1 MVNTYQPIN
10 PTALEALALMQDQA
24 EYRQVTISSTAVGNA
39 LGVTQETARRNMRS
53 LVDMNLLEVVVPQK
67 GALAATYRIPSAAVA
82 LLDALDGVKKPIA
95 TRLDKNETLC
105 APADG
110 AIVLSDGVWDVS
122 NKAADPPL
130 HVRVCGRAQASIS
143 GNICAIA
150 ADYAQMTTYEGVEA
164 QATDWSCVR
173 ALGGVV
179 HLYGRS
185 VGVSPV
191 AGSMLAC
198 EESTAYVA
206 GTTTLDAYDQSTWH
220 ATDTAVVRA
229 GGRSRGTLTGRATAY
244 LTNEAVARSSW
255 YASVLLDGDAIA
267 EGGEQ
272 VREEDVSSGVG
283 ALELYGALHGG
294 KARLYKVLPE
304 DCVSGRPF
312 NKPTEW
318 NIDSDVECDEWL
330 PDPICEGGLFLYATL
345 AHAAAA
351 AVNDKVI
358 VEVVADPADVA
369 PVADGIVKA
378 RRVRVVEE
386 LRWKW

>member
-10 PTALEALALMQDQA
+10 STALEILALLRDQA
-24 EYRQVTISSTAVGNA
+24 EYDQVTISATAVGNA
-39 LGVTQETARRNMRS
+39 LCATQETARRNMRS
-53 LVDMNLLEVVVPQK
+53 LVDMNLLEVIVPQK
-67 GALAATYRIPSAAVA
+67 GALAATYRIPSAAA
-82 LLDALDGVKKPIA
+82 SLLDTLNGVKKPVA

-110 AIVLSDGVWDVS
+110 VIVLSDGVWDVS

-130 HVRVCGRAQASIS
+130 HVRVCGRAEASVY
-143 GNICAIA
+143 GNVCAVA
-150 ADYAQMTTYEGVEA
+150 ADYARLTVYQGVEA
-164 QATDWSCVR
+164 QGTGRSYVR
-173 ALGGVV
+173 TFGGAV
-179 HLYGRS
+179 HLYGHS

-191 AGSMLAC
+191 NGAMTAT
-198 EESTAYVA
+198 EMSTAYVA
-206 GTTTLDAYDQSTWH
+206 GTTVLDAYDQSTWH

-229 GGRSRGTLTGRATAY
+229 GGRSRGTLSGRATAS
-244 LTNEAVARSSW
+244 LTGEAVARASW

-272 VREEDVSSGVG
+272 VRQEDISSSKGV
-283 ALELYGALHGG
+283 LELYGAVRGG

-304 DCVSGRPF
+304 DRVSGRPF
-312 NKPTEW
+312 GKPTEW
-318 NIDSDVECDEWL
+318 DIDSDVECDEWL

-351 AVNDKVI
+351 AVNDEVI

-369 PVADGIVKA
+369 PVADGVVKA
-378 RRVRVVEE
+378 RRVHVVEKMM
-386 LRWKW
+386 WKW

>member
-10 PTALEALALMQDQA
+10 ATALEILALMRDQA
-24 EYRQVTISSTAVGNA
+24 EYDQVTISSTAVGNA
-39 LGVTQETARRNMRS
+39 LCATRETAARNMRS

-67 GALAATYRIPSAAVA
+67 GSLAATYRVPVAAA
-82 LLDALDGVKKPIA
+82 TLLDALNGVKKPVA
-95 TRLDKNETLC
+95 MRLDKQELIY

-110 AIVLSDGVWDVS
+110 VIVLSDGVWDVG
-122 NKAADPPL
+122 NRGAGRPL
-130 HVRVCGRAQASIS
+130 HVRVCGRARASVS
-143 GNICAIA
+143 GNIRA
-150 ADYAQMTTYEGVEA
+150 AASDFAQLTIYQGVEA
-164 QATDWSCVR
+164 AGQDRSCVR
-173 ALGGVV
+173 TFGGTVN
-179 HLYGRS
+179 LYGRS
-185 VGVSPV
+185 VGISPV
-191 AGSMLAC
+191 HGVMTAT

-206 GTTTLDAYDQSTWH
+206 GTTVLDAYDQSTWH
-220 ATDTAVVRA
+220 ATDNAVVRA

-244 LTNEAVARSSW
+244 LTNDAVARSSW

-272 VREEDVSSGVG
+272 VRKEDVSSGKGV
-283 ALELYGALHGG
+283 LELYGAVRGG

-318 NIDSDVECDEWL
+318 RIDSDVECDEWL
-330 PDPICEGGLFLYATL
+330 PEPTGEGGLFLYATL

-351 AVNDKVI
+351 AVKDEVI
-358 VEVVADPADVA
+358 VEVVADPVDVA

-378 RRVRVVEE
+378 RRVHVVEE
-386 LRWKW
+386 ARWRW

>member
-10 PTALEALALMQDQA
+10 ATALEILSLLRDQA
-24 EYRQVTISSTAVGNA
+24 EYDRVTISATAVGNA
-39 LGVTQETARRNMRS
+39 LTLTRETSARNMRA
-53 LVDMNLLEVVVPQK
+53 LVDMNLLEVVTPQK
-67 GALAATYRIPSAAVA
+67 GALAATYQVPAAAAA
-82 LLDALDGVKKPIA
+82 LLDALNGVRKPVA
-95 TRLDKNETLC
+95 TRLDEEGAIY

-110 AIVLSDGVWDVS
+110 VIVLSDGVWNVS
-122 NKAADPPL
+122 SKAADPPL

-164 QATDWSCVR
+164 QATGWSCVR

-206 GTTTLDAYDQSTWH
+206 GTTALDAYDQSTWH

-229 GGRSRGTLTGRATAY
+229 GGRSRGTLSGRATAS
-244 LTNEAVARSSW
+244 LTDEAVARASW
-255 YASVLLDGDAIA
+255 YASVLLGGDAIA

-272 VREEDVSSGVG
+272 VRQEDISSGKGV
-283 ALELYGALHGG
+283 LELYGAVRGG
-294 KARLYKVLPE
+294 KAHLYKVLPE

-318 NIDSDVECDEWL
+318 DIDSDVECDEWL

-345 AHAAAA
+345 AHAVAA
-351 AVNDKVI
+351 AVKDEVI

-378 RRVRVVEE
+378 RRVHVVEDM
-386 LRWKW
+386 RWKW

>member
-1 MVNTYQPIN
+1 MVTYQPIN
-10 PTALEALALMQDQA
+10 PTALDALALMRDQA

-39 LGVTQETARRNMRS
+39 LGVKQETARRNMRS

-82 LLDALDGVKKPIA
+82 LLDALNGVKKPIA

-110 AIVLSDGVWDVS
+110 VIVLSDGVWNVS

-164 QATDWSCVR
+164 QGTGWSCVR

-191 AGSMLAC
+191 TGSVLAC

-206 GTTTLDAYDQSTWH
+206 GTTVLDAYDQSTWH

-229 GGRSRGTLTGRATAY
+229 GGRSRGTLTGRATAH

-272 VREEDVSSGVG
+272 VRQEDISSSKGV
-283 ALELYGALHGG
+283 LELYGAVRGG
-294 KARLYKVLPE
+294 KARLYKVLPG

-318 NIDSDVECDEWL
+318 DIDSDVECDEWL
-330 PDPICEGGLFLYATL
+330 PGSICEGGLFLYATL

-351 AVNDKVI
+351 AVKDEVI
-358 VEVVADPADVA
+358 VEVIADPADVA
-369 PVADGIVKA
+369 PVADGVVKA
-378 RRVRVVEE
+378 RRVHVVEE
-386 LRWKW
+386 LGWKW

>member
-10 PTALEALALMQDQA
+10 STALEALALMRDQA

-39 LGVTQETARRNMRS
+39 LGVKQETARRNMRS

-82 LLDALDGVKKPIA
+82 LLDALNGVKKPIA

-105 APADG
+105 APADDV
-110 AIVLSDGVWDVS
+110 IVLSDGVWNVS

-130 HVRVCGRAQASIS
+130 HVRVCGRARASIS

-164 QATDWSCVR
+164 QGTGWSCVR

-179 HLYGRS
+179 HLYGQS

-191 AGSMLAC
+191 TGSVLAC

-206 GTTTLDAYDQSTWH
+206 GTTVLDAYDQSMWH

-229 GGRSRGTLTGRATAY
+229 GGRSRGTLTGRATAH
-244 LTNEAVARSSW
+244 LTNEAVARASW
-255 YASVLLDGDAIA
+255 YASVLLGGDAIT

-283 ALELYGALHGG
+283 VLEFYGALRGG
-294 KARLYKVLPE
+294 KARLYKVLPG

-312 NKPTEW
+312 GKPTEW
-318 NIDSDVECDEWL
+318 DIDSDVECDEWL

-345 AHAAAA
+345 AHAVTAAA
-351 AVNDKVI
+351 KDEVI
-358 VEVVADPADVA
+358 VEVTADPADVA
-369 PVADGIVKA
+369 PVAGGVVKA
-378 RRVRVVEE
+378 RRVHVVEE

>member
-1 MVNTYQPIN
+1 MTYQQIN
-10 PTALEALALMQDQA
+10 SSALEILSLMASEA
-24 EYRQVTISSTAVGNA
+24 EFGKVTISSTAVGNA
-39 LGVTQETARRNMRS
+39 IGVKQETARRNMRS

-82 LLDALDGVKKPIA
+82 LLDALDGVRKPIA

-110 AIVLSDGVWDVS
+110 VIVLSDGVWDVS

-130 HVRVCGRAQASIS
+130 RVRVCGRAQASIS

-164 QATDWSCVR
+164 QATDWSRVR

-255 YASVLLDGDAIA
+255 YASILLDGDAIA

-272 VREEDVSSGVG
+272 VRREDISSGKGV
-283 ALELYGALHGG
+283 LELYGALRGG

-318 NIDSDVECDEWL
+318 DIDSDVECDEWL
-330 PDPICEGGLFLYATL
+330 PDSICEGGLFLYATL
-345 AHAAAA
+345 AHAVTAAA
-351 AVNDKVI
+351 NDEVI
-358 VEVVADPADVA
+358 VEVTADPADVA

-378 RRVRVVEE
+378 RRVHVVEE

>member
-10 PTALEALALMQDQA
+10 PTALEALALMRDQA

-39 LGVTQETARRNMRS
+39 LCVTQETARRNMRS

-110 AIVLSDGVWDVS
+110 VIVLSDGVWDVS

-206 GTTTLDAYDQSTWH
+206 GTTALDAYDQSTWH

-283 ALELYGALHGG
+283 VLELYGALHGG

-304 DCVSGRPF
+304 DRVSGRPF

-318 NIDSDVECDEWL
+318 SAGSDVECDEWL
-330 PDPICEGGLFLYATL
+330 SGSAAGAGLFLYATL
-345 AHAAAA
+345 AHAVAAA
-351 AVNDKVI
+351 AKD
-358 VEVVADPADVA
+358 EVVMEVTADPADVFS
-369 PVADGIVKA
+369 VGDGVVKA
-378 RRVRVVEE
+378 RRVHVVED

>member
-10 PTALEALALMQDQA
+10 NTALEILSLMRDQA
-24 EYRQVTISSTAVGNA
+24 EYDQVTISSTAIGNA
-39 LGVTQETARRNMRS
+39 LSVKRETAARNMRT
-53 LVDMNLLEVVVPQK
+53 LVDMNLLEVIVPQR

-82 LLDALDGVKKPIA
+82 LLDALDGVKRPIA

-110 AIVLSDGVWDVS
+110 VIVLSDGVWDVS

-150 ADYAQMTTYEGVEA
+150 ADYAQMTAYEGVEA
-164 QATDWSCVR
+164 QGTGWSCVR

-191 AGSMLAC
+191 AGSVLAC

-206 GTTTLDAYDQSTWH
+206 GTTALDAYDQSTWH

-244 LTNEAVARSSW
+244 LTNEAVARASW
-255 YASVLLDGDAIA
+255 YASVLLGGDAIA

-272 VREEDVSSGVG
+272 VRQEDVSSSKGV
-283 ALELYGALHGG
+283 LELYGAVRGG
-294 KARLYKVLPE
+294 KARLYKVLPG

-318 NIDSDVECDEWL
+318 DIDSDVECDEWL

-351 AVNDKVI
+351 AVNDEVI
-358 VEVVADPADVA
+358 VEVTADQADVFS
-369 PVADGIVKA
+369 VGGGVVKA
-378 RRVRVVEE
+378 RRVHVVEE